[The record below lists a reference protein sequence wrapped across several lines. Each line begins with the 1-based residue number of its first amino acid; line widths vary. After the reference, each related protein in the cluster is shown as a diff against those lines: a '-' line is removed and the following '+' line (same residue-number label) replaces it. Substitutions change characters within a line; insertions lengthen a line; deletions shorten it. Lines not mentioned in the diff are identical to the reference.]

1 MGKEHILI
9 VDDHQDILE
18 NLAYK
23 IGRDFTTFCVSVA
36 KNCDQAYDHIKR
48 SKIEQPITLLIL
60 DLTFKK
66 QAHRVLTGGKALL
79 KELQIQDI
87 TIPTIIYTKHDEL
100 KHIHPVI
107 KSYQPNGY
115 VIKTHDSYDDLVF
128 GIKKALKGQRH
139 YTFEV
144 QQALKKRVAFEFD
157 LDDVDSQIIA
167 LLPDCSSMQDW
178 EGKVLKDDIPI
189 VYKTITNRIKS
200 LLKRFEVFNEKQLLL
215 KLYELGFL

>member
-1 MGKEHILI
+1 MEKEHILI
-9 VDDHQDILE
+9 IDDHQDILE
-18 NLAYK
+18 NLEYK
-23 IGRDFTTFCVSVA
+23 IGRDFTTFNVSIA
-36 KNCDQAYDHIKR
+36 KNCDEAYDYIKR
-48 SKIEQPITLLIL
+48 SKLKDPVTLLIV

-66 QAHRVLTGGKALL
+66 KRHCILTGGKALL
-79 KELQIQDI
+79 KELQIHEI
-87 TIPTIIYTKHDEL
+87 SIPTIIYTSHDEL
-100 KHIHPVI
+100 EHIHPVI

-115 VIKTHDSYDDLVF
+115 VIKTDDSYDDLVF

-144 QQALKKRVAFEFD
+144 QQALKKRVVFEFD

-178 EGKVLKDDIPI
+178 KGKILKDGIPI

-200 LLKRFEVFNEKQLLL
+200 LFKRFEVDNEKQLLL
-215 KLYELGFL
+215 KLYALGFL